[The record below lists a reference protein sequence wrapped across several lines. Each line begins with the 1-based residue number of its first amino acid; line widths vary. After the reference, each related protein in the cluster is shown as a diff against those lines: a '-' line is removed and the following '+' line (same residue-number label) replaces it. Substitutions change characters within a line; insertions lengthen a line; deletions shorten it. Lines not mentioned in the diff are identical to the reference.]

1 MGVCSTPSMPNQAE
15 VEVVFA
21 CVHNAG
27 RSQMAA
33 AFAERGLDRR
43 GLGGRV
49 EVRSGGTR
57 PADEIHG
64 GVREVMSEVGV
75 DLSEA
80 SPGYVDLELL
90 RDSEYLVTMGC
101 TIAEFNPNSLGVD
114 TREWDLTDPAEADPE
129 TARAVRDE
137 LEERV
142 EGLVDEIEADLAEPV
157 ESRSLSAR
165 IRDSLGLG

>member
-1 MGVCSTPSMPNQAE
+1 MPNQAE

-21 CVHNAG
+21 CVRNAG

-33 AFAERGLDRR
+33 AFAERELDRR

>member
-1 MGVCSTPSMPNQAE
+1 
-15 VEVVFA
+15 
-21 CVHNAG
+21 
-27 RSQMAA
+27 MAA

-64 GVREVMSEVGV
+64 VVREVMSEVGI

>member
-1 MGVCSTPSMPNQAE
+1 
-15 VEVVFA
+15 
-21 CVHNAG
+21 
-27 RSQMAA
+27 MAA

>member
-1 MGVCSTPSMPNQAE
+1 MPNQAE
-15 VEVVFA
+15 VEVVLA

-27 RSQMAA
+27 QSQIAA
-33 AFAERGLDRR
+33 AVAERELGRR
-43 GLGGRV
+43 GLGGRI